1 MHKTEPN
8 YTRETQYDEGKR
20 TECAAIYLGRIL
32 LRENFYS
39 EITVRVRNADVNA
52 SDGFSALL
60 FAHKTLERFD
70 ERKGL
75 SFFTKGAHKQ
85 KHTKTRD
92 DERQT
97 NAPFLGCYILV
108 VCVL

>member
-1 MHKTEPN
+1 M
-8 YTRETQYDEGKR
+8 
-20 TECAAIYLGRIL
+20 
-32 LRENFYS
+32 
-39 EITVRVRNADVNA
+39 RVRNADGKA

-97 NAPFLGCYILV
+97 NALFLGCYILV

>member
-1 MHKTEPN
+1 M
-8 YTRETQYDEGKR
+8 
-20 TECAAIYLGRIL
+20 
-32 LRENFYS
+32 
-39 EITVRVRNADVNA
+39 RVRNADGKA

-60 FAHKTLERFD
+60 FAHKTLERLC
-70 ERKGL
+70 ERKDV
-75 SFFTKGAHKQ
+75 SFFTKGGAHKQ

-97 NAPFLGCYILV
+97 NALFLGCYTRV

>member
-20 TECAAIYLGRIL
+20 TERAAIYLGRIL

-60 FAHKTLERFD
+60 FAHKIVERFC
-70 ERKGL
+70 ERK
-75 SFFTKGAHKQ
+75 A
-85 KHTKTRD
+85 
-92 DERQT
+92 
-97 NAPFLGCYILV
+97 
-108 VCVL
+108 

>member
-1 MHKTEPN
+1 
-8 YTRETQYDEGKR
+8 
-20 TECAAIYLGRIL
+20 
-32 LRENFYS
+32 
-39 EITVRVRNADVNA
+39 VRVRNADGKA

-97 NAPFLGCYILV
+97 NALFLGCYILV

>member
-1 MHKTEPN
+1 M
-8 YTRETQYDEGKR
+8 
-20 TECAAIYLGRIL
+20 
-32 LRENFYS
+32 
-39 EITVRVRNADVNA
+39 RVRNADGKA

-60 FAHKTLERFD
+60 FVHKTLERFD

-75 SFFTKGAHKQ
+75 SFFIKGAHKQ

>member
-20 TECAAIYLGRIL
+20 PECAAIYLGRIL
-32 LRENFYS
+32 LRENVYS

-60 FAHKTLERFD
+60 FVHKTLERFC
-70 ERKGL
+70 ERK
-75 SFFTKGAHKQ
+75 A
-85 KHTKTRD
+85 
-92 DERQT
+92 
-97 NAPFLGCYILV
+97 
-108 VCVL
+108 